1 MNVAEHAAEV
11 SKFKPS
17 LADAKHDL
25 AEFASLVGGRDLLE
39 HQKATI
45 ALMKDWLDRGELNAN
60 LFDFPPRPRPMF
72 SHPSFEDV
80 EMRCLA
86 AMAAVPRTIHSMIH
100 STAKADKIVLD
111 IESYG
116 FDDRRWWVMDDLHF
130 ASGPGQGKTWAMQ
143 QMREPAIY
151 VSGKAKE
158 KLSLIAEKDTL
169 AKAAVDRLVVA
180 GTLPKP
186 PTDFTPKVP
195 EYSNRAARRRAGRK
209 NRG

>member
-1 MNVAEHAAEV
+1 
-11 SKFKPS
+11 
-17 LADAKHDL
+17 
-25 AEFASLVGGRDLLE
+25 
-39 HQKATI
+39 
-45 ALMKDWLDRGELNAN
+45 
-60 LFDFPPRPRPMF
+60 MF

-86 AMAAVPRTIHSMIH
+86 AMAAVPRTIHRMIQ
-100 STAKADKIVLD
+100 STTKTDTINLD

-116 FDDRRWWVMDDLHF
+116 LDDRRWWVMDDPHF
-130 ASGPGQGKTWAMQ
+130 SDAPGLGKTWAMQ
-143 QMREPAIY
+143 QMREPAIV
-151 VSGKAKE
+151 VSSETKE
-158 KLSLIAEKDTL
+158 RLSFAAEKDPL

-186 PTDFTPKVP
+186 PTDFAPKVP